1 MVSTSAELNDAPS
14 SSIWRTVMR
23 QPSFVCLRA
32 TIRSTVW
39 QVVQALATTSL
50 PGPSGRSAA
59 NTGSVIS
66 SASANADGLPISLQN
81 TALWRWLHLYE
92 QHAHRFGD
100 LIMPI
105 SATDLKTLSAELK
118 AFAVENNQVDC
129 SLIWIGMRHCL

>member
-92 QHAHRFGD
+92 KHAHRFGD
-100 LIMPI
+100 LTCISILTTYPI
-105 SATDLKTLSAELK
+105 TS
-118 AFAVENNQVDC
+118 
-129 SLIWIGMRHCL
+129 

>member
-66 SASANADGLPISLQN
+66 SASADGLPISLQN

-100 LIMPI
+100 LNGL
-105 SATDLKTLSAELK
+105 ARRCECARAL
-118 AFAVENNQVDC
+118 VDF
-129 SLIWIGMRHCL
+129 SLHHSGA